1 MGLRLLLVVAHPD
14 DECFAFGGALALAA
28 ARGVET
34 YVICLTDGQAASNR
48 GTATSGEDLGR
59 MRRQEFAD
67 SCAVL
72 GVSRHELWDYSD
84 GRLEFAD
91 FQKAAARL
99 VATMRTFQPQIV
111 LTFGADGGLNTHPD
125 HTMASMLTTAA
136 FHWAASAKRFPEL
149 GPVHAGE
156 RLYLLSTS
164 YFAEGRPAPLP
175 SPWTLALEI
184 RSVRARKDAAFAQHR
199 SQRPLMESSKAMFE
213 EFGHNEYY
221 LLAAVKE
228 PQAATVTTDLFAG
241 LETNG

>member
-14 DECFAFGGALALAA
+14 DECFGFGGALALAA
-28 ARGVET
+28 ERGVET
-34 YVICLTDGQAASNR
+34 YVICLTDGQAATNR

-59 MRRQEFAD
+59 MRRKEFAD

-72 GVSRHELWDYSD
+72 GVSRHELWDFAD

-91 FQKAAARL
+91 FRETASRL
-99 VATMRTFQPQIV
+99 VATMRAFRPQIV

-125 HTMASMLTTAA
+125 HTMASILTTAA

-156 RLYLLSTS
+156 RLYSLSTS

-175 SPWTLALEI
+175 SPWTLALDI
-184 RSVRARKDAAFAQHR
+184 RRVQARKQEAFAQHS
-199 SQRPLMESSKAMFE
+199 SQRPLLESSRAKFE
-213 EFGHNEYY
+213 QFGHTEYY
-221 LLAAVKE
+221 LLAAVTE
-228 PQAATVTTDLFAG
+228 PQAAVVGTDLFAG
-241 LETNG
+241 LEANG